1 MPSLCRTHQHG
12 ETIKQKYESQSR
24 KIERETRE
32 FEWLKIYDHSS
43 GFGAKAIQNCALLC
57 PIKKKAKIWET
68 NCRKNYDQLEWK
80 SILDGFKKIIFGPF
94 SQNFPI
100 PALLR
105 WLKKSYTHAW
115 QLYIKRFKKLKINRI
130 VGSKKSA

>member
-80 SILDGFKKIIFGPF
+80 SIPVGFKKIIFGPF
-94 SQNFPI
+94 SQNFAHSCLTDKMI
-100 PALLR
+100 
-105 WLKKSYTHAW
+105 KKELHPC
-115 QLYIKRFKKLKINRI
+115 LEI
-130 VGSKKSA
+130 VHKVL